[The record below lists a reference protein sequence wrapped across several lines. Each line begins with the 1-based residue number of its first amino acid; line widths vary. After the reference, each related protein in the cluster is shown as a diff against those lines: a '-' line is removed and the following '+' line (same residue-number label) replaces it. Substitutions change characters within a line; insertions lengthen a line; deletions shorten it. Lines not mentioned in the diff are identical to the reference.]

1 MTNTR
6 PVDPIADQVLGAAA
20 VAGERVRLEVLSRVV
35 DLPADDFL
43 AAIDALVRTGVLV
56 IAPDSGEAW
65 FADEAARRDAEARL
79 PLTDRI
85 DLHRRTAEALEPD
98 PTADP
103 AEIARHW
110 SGAVAATP
118 DPLER
123 ARLQLRL
130 TVASVRAGD
139 LATAHATTQAVVTA
153 ARGSRAADL
162 LAEAAVTLEPVGQSA
177 WDGDIH
183 QWCTEALA
191 SPGLSPRMRVHLLA
205 RQTQAAIY
213 LARWREALAASSDA
227 LDQAETIGDVDLLA
241 EALTARQLATS
252 GPDDVDE
259 LVAAAQ
265 RMIELGTSTGL
276 ADIELRGRLWRVDAL
291 WYAGDLA
298 AIGAEI
304 GRIASCAGRVG
315 GPHGQWHVQITR
327 AALALAR
334 AEFEDAEVLLD
345 DALAGFRRIGHP
357 AAHGAEVAFR
367 MLLGHHRGHTDELLG
382 TAAWEFGTD
391 IRWDLGARLLRAFV
405 LVDAGRLEEAAALYQ
420 RCGRPGSW
428 QGLRAFELP
437 LYTFAARVA
446 AAVGATD
453 DVRDCQAR
461 LEPHRGR
468 HVVGGAG
475 ATNFLGPVELNL
487 GLCAA
492 SLGEWDT
499 AIADLRKAGDL
510 CRTIGAPG
518 FAVESACLL
527 AEALERSGDR
537 SQAHAVAR
545 ESLPLARALGMAPW
559 AERLGQLAT
568 PDDPLSPREREV
580 ARLVADGLSNREIA
594 TALVISE
601 RTASNHVQHIL
612 GKLGFAN
619 RAQVAAWAARQHGS
633 E

>member
-1 MTNTR
+1 VTNTR
-6 PVDPIADQVLGAAA
+6 PVDPTADQVLGAAA
-20 VAGERVRLEVLSRVV
+20 VAGERVRLEVLTRVV
-35 DLPADDFL
+35 DLPAGDFL
-43 AAIDALVRTGVLV
+43 AAIDTLVRTGALV
-56 IAPDSGEAW
+56 MAPDSGEAW
-65 FADEAARRDAEARL
+65 FADEAARRDAQAQL
-79 PLTDRI
+79 PLTDRT
-85 DLHRRTAEALEPD
+85 DLHRRIAEALELD

-123 ARLQLRL
+123 ARRQLRL

-153 ARGSRAADL
+153 ARGSRSADL

-191 SPGLSPRMRVHLLA
+191 SPGLSPRTRVRLLA

-213 LARWREALAASSDA
+213 LGRWREALAASSDA
-227 LDQAETIGDVDLLA
+227 LDQAETIGDADLLA

-276 ADIELRGRLWRVDAL
+276 ADIELRGRLWRVDTL

-315 GPHGQWHVQITR
+315 GPHGRWHVLITR

-334 AEFEDAEVLLD
+334 AEFDDAEVLLE

-357 AAHGAEVAFR
+357 AAHGAEVSVR
-367 MLLGHHRGHTDELLG
+367 MLLGHHRGHTDDLLG
-382 TAAWEFGTD
+382 TAAWQFGPD
-391 IRWDLGARLLRAFV
+391 VRWDLGARLIRAFV

-420 RCGRPGSW
+420 RCGRPDSW
-428 QGLRAFELP
+428 QGLRAVELP
-437 LYTFAARVA
+437 LYTIAARVA
-446 AAVGATD
+446 AALGATD
-453 DVRDCQAR
+453 DVRHCQAR

-468 HVVGGAG
+468 YVVGGAG
-475 ATNFLGPVELNL
+475 ATNFLGPVELVL

-492 SLGEWDT
+492 SLGEWD
-499 AIADLRKAGDL
+499 AAVADLRKAGDL

-537 SQAHAVAR
+537 PQARAVAR
-545 ESLPLARALGMAPW
+545 EALTLARALGMTPW
-559 AERLGQLAT
+559 SERLGRLAT

-580 ARLVADGLSNREIA
+580 ARLVANGLSNREIA
-594 TALVISE
+594 AALVISE

-619 RAQVAAWAARQHGS
+619 RAQVAAWAARQRGS